1 MCNVVSLDPGT
12 GVRPPV
18 FASAQIRVKA
28 VPIVGGGAVAEVSV
42 CGVVVTLSEIEA
54 RALCT
59 ALRDVYA
66 EGHQAPLPGVP
77 R

>member
-1 MCNVVSLDPGT
+1 MDTPAPP
-12 GVRPPV
+12 RPPV

-28 VPIVGGGAVAEVSV
+28 MPVVGGGAVAEISFAGIVLTV
-42 CGVVVTLSEIEA
+42 DEHEA

-59 ALRDVYA
+59 ALRDA
-66 EGHQAPLPGVP
+66 LDTKQNTLPGVP

>member
-1 MCNVVSLDPGT
+1 VST
-12 GVRPPV
+12 AEVRPAL

-28 VPIVGGGAVAEVSV
+28 VPMRGGGAVAEISFAGIVLTIDENE
-42 CGVVVTLSEIEA
+42 G

-59 ALRDVYA
+59 ALRDAFGLTPTVTTRA
-66 EGHQAPLPGVP
+66 EVP